1 LAQAT
6 SEQQAVRRIIAHAM
20 ILNFELSTRFGDVM
34 LHKHVVA
41 LIAEVSLHADGIPG
55 M

>member
-1 LAQAT
+1 
-6 SEQQAVRRIIAHAM
+6 
-20 ILNFELSTRFGDVM
+20 VM